1 MKKNVLILGST
12 GSIGKSTLEVI
23 DNNDNF
29 NVVSLVAKNQK
40 DLLLEQAYKFNASN
54 VYLSNESFSSAEQSK
69 HLNLNLFKDLDALI
83 DDKDIEIVVAAIS
96 GLIGVDSI
104 LKAIQAGKKILIA
117 NKEPI
122 VVAGKILMS
131 EAKKSGAEIIPID
144 SEHCAIHQCLS
155 KLEKKDIKSITLTCS
170 GGPCLLY
177 TSPSPRD

>member
-1 MKKNVLILGST
+1 MKNVLILGST

-29 NVVSLVAKNQK
+29 DVISLVAKNQK
-40 DLLLEQAYKFNASN
+40 DLLLEQANKFNASN
-54 VYLSNESFSSAEQSK
+54 IYLSNESFSNVEQSK
-69 HLNLNLFKDLDALI
+69 HPNLNFFKDLDALI
-83 DDKDIEIVVAAIS
+83 EDKDVEIVVAAIS

-144 SEHCAIHQCLS
+144 SEHLSLIH
-155 KLEKKDIKSITLTCS
+155 I
-170 GGPCLLY
+170 
-177 TSPSPRD
+177 